1 MRTVSWVL
9 LAIVAVLLILG
20 GLSSLTIAYFGAAS
34 SDVITGSTSLQD
46 LNITPEAATALR
58 GRRGTAA
65 AFCLGFGVL
74 LLFIALVPYRQGAGW
89 AWWAVLLAVVVLCG
103 AVLLRIAA
111 LHTFQG
117 TATVGMILLVVIPSL
132 LLHRVGGKTGGVRRP
147 EIPPSS

>member
-58 GRRGTAA
+58 GRRGTACCDDA
-65 AFCLGFGVL
+65 
-74 LLFIALVPYRQGAGW
+74 RGW
-89 AWWAVLLAVVVLCG
+89 G
-103 AVLLRIAA
+103 
-111 LHTFQG
+111 
-117 TATVGMILLVVIPSL
+117 
-132 LLHRVGGKTGGVRRP
+132 
-147 EIPPSS
+147 